1 MAEVTTTFRLLRRR
15 RAARPMTDFADY
27 GTAFGLDMSLLPEE
41 EYAATTAAARPAR
54 DPGWWRRLMQRKR
67 PTSP

>member
-41 EYAATTAAARPAR
+41 DAATTAAARPAR

-67 PTSP
+67 PASP